1 MIKERGLGLNFN
13 AYESKSNCILFEFQ
27 FPDELLKDS
36 TRVVRAL
43 REKLRL
49 LRKCS
54 TENSGDNNK
63 DVRLFVMA
71 DTTFGSCCVDE
82 VGALHA
88 DAECVVHYGH
98 TCLSP

>member
-1 MIKERGLGLNFN
+1 
-13 AYESKSNCILFEFQ
+13 LFEFQ
-27 FPDELLKDS
+27 FPDDLLKDS

-43 REKLRL
+43 REQLRS

-98 TCLSP
+98 TCLSPWVLVNKFG